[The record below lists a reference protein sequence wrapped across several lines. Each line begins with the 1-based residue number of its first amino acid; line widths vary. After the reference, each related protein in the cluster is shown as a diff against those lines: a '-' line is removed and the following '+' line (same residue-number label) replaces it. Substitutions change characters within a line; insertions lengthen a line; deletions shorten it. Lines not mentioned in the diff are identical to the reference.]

1 MLRRTLLAA
10 SRSPALR
17 TAVVTA
23 PVTRRVVRR
32 FVAGE
37 DSERALE
44 AASRL
49 LSDGLL
55 VSLDR
60 LGEDVRD
67 QAGAEA
73 TVRAYEK
80 LLPELPGNTEVSVKL
95 TALGQAL
102 DEDLALAN
110 ARRVCAAAARAGTTV
125 TLDMEDH
132 TTVGS
137 TLRVLDALREEYPWV
152 GAVVQ
157 AQLRRAE
164 DYCAGL
170 AYEGSRVRLCKGA
183 YDPPPE
189 AAFTRRSAVDKS
201 YVRCLRTLMAGPGYP
216 MVATHDPRLI
226 EIADALRL
234 IHGRDSGSFEYQ
246 MLYGIR
252 PDEQLRLAAAGA
264 RVRVYV
270 PYGSEWYGYLVRRLA
285 ERPANLA
292 FFLRALLTR
301 S

>member
-17 TAVVTA
+17 ATVVTA
-23 PVTRRVVRR
+23 PVTRHVVRR

-37 DSERALE
+37 DFAQAL
-44 AASRL
+44 AVVRRL
-49 LSDGLL
+49 VDSGLL

-67 QAGAEA
+67 PAGAEA

-80 LLPELPGNTEVSVKL
+80 LLPELPEGAEVSVKL

-102 DEDLALAN
+102 DEDLALAG

-132 TTVGS
+132 TTVAS
-137 TLRVLDALREEYPWV
+137 TLAVHARLREEYPGT
-152 GAVVQ
+152 GAVIQ

-164 DYCAGL
+164 EYCSEL
-170 AYEGSRVRLCKGA
+170 AREGSRVRLCKGA
-183 YDPPPE
+183 YAPPPSVG
-189 AAFTRRSAVDKS
+189 FTTRGEVDKS
-201 YVRCLRTLMAGPGYP
+201 YVRCLRVLMAGPGYP
-216 MVATHDPRLI
+216 MIATHDPRLI

-234 IHGRDSGSFEYQ
+234 INGRGQDSFEYQ

-252 PDEQLRLAAAGA
+252 PDEQARLARTGA

-270 PYGSEWYGYLVRRLA
+270 PYGQDWYGYLVRRLA
-285 ERPANLA
+285 ERPANLS
-292 FFLRALLTR
+292 FFLRSLLTR

>member
-1 MLRRTLLAA
+1 MLRRSLLAA
-10 SRSPALR
+10 SRSPGLR
-17 TAVVTA
+17 TTLVTA

-37 DSERALE
+37 DSAQALE
-44 AASRL
+44 AAARL
-49 LSDGLL
+49 LGDGLL

-67 QAGAEA
+67 PAGAET

-80 LLPELPGNTEVSVKL
+80 LLPELPEGVEVSVKL

-137 TLRVLDALREEYPWV
+137 TLRVLDALRREHPWT

-164 DYCAGL
+164 EYCASL

-183 YDPPPE
+183 YDPPP
-189 AAFTRRSAVDKS
+189 SAGYTAKAEVDKS
-201 YVRCLRTLMAGPGYP
+201 YVRCLRTLMAGRGYP

-226 EIADALRL
+226 EIADALRMVN
-234 IHGRDSGSFEYQ
+234 GRDLDSFEYQ

-252 PDEQLRLAAAGA
+252 PDEQLRLARTGA

-270 PYGSEWYGYLVRRLA
+270 PYGEDWYGYLVRRLA

-292 FFLRALLTR
+292 FFLRSLRTR

>member
-1 MLRRTLLAA
+1 MIRRTLLAA

-23 PVTRRVVRR
+23 PVTRGVVRR

-37 DSERALE
+37 GPEQALAV
-44 AASRL
+44 AARL
-49 LSDGLL
+49 LADGLL

-80 LLPELPGNTEVSVKL
+80 LLPELPEGAEVSVKL

-102 DEDLALAN
+102 DGDLALAN

-132 TTVGS
+132 TTVAS
-137 TLRVLDALREEYPWV
+137 TLGALSRLREEYPET
-152 GAVVQ
+152 GAVIQ

-164 DYCAGL
+164 EYCAEL

-183 YDPPPE
+183 YDPPPSVGHTSPAE
-189 AAFTRRSAVDKS
+189 VDKS
-201 YVRCLRTLMAGPGYP
+201 YVRCLRVLMAGSGYP

-234 IHGRDSGSFEYQ
+234 INGRGLDTFEYQ

-252 PDEQLRLAAAGA
+252 PDEQARLARTGA

-270 PYGSEWYGYLVRRLA
+270 PYGQDWYGYLMRRLA

-292 FFLRALLTR
+292 FFLRSLLTR